1 MRPGKA
7 PDEFVPAAD
16 PLERRARSGEI
27 DRSRRV
33 AHPGTRSAAA
43 TNDSR
48 RRTGLEDGR
57 CSVSEAPARHA
68 VPQQPDE
75 SERIPVPRTMGP
87 HEALAVCFPT
97 VADTW
102 HQHRNGD
109 RTPHNTSGKNAYQ
122 AWWRCGAGHEW
133 QESVSGRTNKPRW
146 KRGDVAACRVCVG
159 YHVIVAFDCGHTT
172 EARAEFAE
180 PERGCPACRKLRW
193 AQRQAD
199 YAEQA
204 HRGRA
209 AFRLTEQAGRK
220 LLDSLTAPDL
230 PAPMLFEWRRTTL
243 NELRRAI
250 VRRDVYGVEDAIDTT
265 SAACLAMA
273 AQLMPSAESL
283 TAARSRLEPIKLAG
297 KAHWPAGWLY
307 YLGHATRAPE
317 PRRPADDALVADLTR
332 HLSEQ
337 VRRCGKR
344 SKMAAS
350 PPRTSPVGSPQSSGP
365 GLARHR
371 ARHVLGGDR
380 IGSWRCR

>member
-1 MRPGKA
+1 MA
-7 PDEFVPAAD
+7 P
-16 PLERRARSGEI
+16 
-27 DRSRRV
+27 
-33 AHPGTRSAAA
+33 
-43 TNDSR
+43 
-48 RRTGLEDGR
+48 
-57 CSVSEAPARHA
+57 HA
-68 VPQQPDE
+68 
-75 SERIPVPRTMGP
+75 
-87 HEALAVCFPT
+87 ALAVCFPT

-102 HQHRNGD
+102 HPHRNGN

-122 AWWRCGAGHEW
+122 AWWRCVAGHEW

-172 EARAEFAE
+172 EARAEFVE

-204 HRGRA
+204 QRGRA
-209 AFRLTEQAGRK
+209 AFRLTEQAGRQ
-220 LLDSLTAPDL
+220 LLDSLPAPDL

-243 NELRRAI
+243 NELRSAI

-265 SAACLAMA
+265 SAACLATA

-307 YLGHATRAPE
+307 YLGHATRTPE
-317 PRRPADDALVADLTR
+317 PGRPVDDALVADLTR
-332 HLSEQ
+332 YLSEQ
-337 VRRCGKR
+337 VRQVRATVEDGSLTAADVTGWLAAVIRAWAGSASSAPRPGWRPYRELALPVTPEDNAQFGRCDLIVMR
-344 SKMAAS
+344 DPDPDLVIEIDATENAAS
-350 PPRTSPVGSPQSSGP
+350 AAKLEFARDAGAVPLWMRWRGGRVQAPAGVRLIDLIEQTR
-365 GLARHR
+365 GLA
-371 ARHVLGGDR
+371 
-380 IGSWRCR
+380 